1 MFALQYTPGL
11 DLPTVTVTEKARADP
26 FTYDEELCKM
36 STSKIILRWHSIE
49 FESRVR
55 ARRAKMWVRILGSG
69 TKSKTR
75 RPSYVEYS

>member
-1 MFALQYTPGL
+1 MFALQYIPGL

-55 ARRAKMWVRILGSG
+55 VRILGRR

-75 RPSYVEYS
+75 RPSYVEFS